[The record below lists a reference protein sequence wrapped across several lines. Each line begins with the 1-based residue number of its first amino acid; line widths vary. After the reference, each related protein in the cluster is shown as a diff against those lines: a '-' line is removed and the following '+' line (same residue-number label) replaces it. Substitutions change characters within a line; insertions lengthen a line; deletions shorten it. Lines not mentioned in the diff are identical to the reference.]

1 MVAFAHWFFQA
12 IRRRALPFTGVHVV
26 HWDAHPDLSFSSSV
40 DASLVFKPEQ
50 LYDALDDSPSGIAE
64 FLLPLVFAGHVDR
77 VTWVKPPWATQMQ
90 AQATMKDIAIGRLND
105 AGRCSLVCIRSYGG
119 RLTTQVYGPL
129 LDRLVVSC
137 PWPHFIDDDL
147 YAPETAMD
155 PTTIK
160 YAWKF
165 GVILILVVLRS
176 HFWFP
181 LCSCRRWNLVVT
193 EDPLATVS
201 TVSAPWVL
209 DIDLDYFSTWNPFR
223 RDLEV
228 LCSPAQVDLLS
239 RVFTRPRY
247 RSLTSQLSALARSQE
262 RQQFLRIMDRIQ
274 RLQPSQLE
282 SDATELV
289 ESLLQFY
296 DEDQGDTPDTK
307 TSLLAFLDL
316 LAASEEATCTSIWHA
331 APCLDLPHHESS
343 EAVLE
348 TLLLDFQA
356 FLEASKS
363 LNPPALVTIASSV
376 SDRFLPPHQLAL
388 VKSRVLAMLEQ
399 VLGPLQVDEIEYEDN
414 SHL

>member
-1 MVAFAHWFFQA
+1 A
-12 IRRRALPFTGVHVV
+12 IRHRALPFTGVHVV

-77 VTWVKPPWATQMQ
+77 VTWIKPPWATQMQ

-105 AGRCSLVCIRSYGG
+105 AVTPGG
-119 RLTTQVYGPL
+119 GLTTQVYGPL

-160 YAWKF
+160 
-165 GVILILVVLRS
+165 
-176 HFWFP
+176 
-181 LCSCRRWNLVVT
+181 RWNLVVT

-201 TVSAPWVL
+201 TVSTPWVL

-228 LCSPAQVDLLS
+228 LCSPAQVDLLT

-262 RQQFLRIMDRIQ
+262 RQHFLRIMDRIQ

-289 ESLLQFY
+289 ESLLPFY
-296 DEDQGDTPDTK
+296 EEDHGDTPDTK

-343 EAVLE
+343 EAEIE

-388 VKSRVLAMLEQ
+388 VKSCVLAMLEQ

-414 SHL
+414 SDHL